1 MAEDEDTGGGT
12 SVLAD
17 MTARQRAAAVIV
29 AIGPEAAGSVLG
41 YLDVTDVETLTR
53 EIMHLGRLPSDHLNA
68 IIAEILGDL
77 GDQIMDSQGG
87 FEYAKSLLQHWEGTK
102 AQDILE
108 RLVAA
113 ANNRPFNFMSKMD
126 ATQICQF
133 LSDEH
138 PQTMALV
145 LNHLSPALGAEVLTA
160 LPEDAQ
166 GEVSLRLA
174 TMGPVDP
181 LVVATVERSLEN
193 RLGSVTSAD
202 VEPDRDGTEALAT
215 LLNAVDRS
223 AEKRIFDHLARRDP
237 QLADDVRAR
246 MFLFE
251 DLLQLHDKDI
261 QEILRTL
268 DAKQLALAMK
278 GSKPEVVD
286 KIFRNLSE
294 RAATSLK
301 EEVEFLGAVKV
312 KDVEAAQSL
321 IVAEVRRLDDEGVIA
336 LRADDGGTIE

>member
-1 MAEDEDTGGGT
+1 MADELNLLSDLTPP
-12 SVLAD
+12 
-17 MTARQRAAAVIV
+17 QRAAAIIV
-29 AIGPEAAGSVLG
+29 AVGPEAAGNVLP

-53 EIMHLGRLPSDHLNA
+53 EITTLGRLPSDRLSAIVTEMLN
-68 IIAEILGDL
+68 EL
-77 GDQIMDSQGG
+77 GDQVHDTQGG
-87 FEYAKSLLQHWEGTK
+87 FEYAKTLLQHWEGSK

-113 ANNRPFNFMSKMD
+113 ATNRPFNFMSKMD
-126 ATQICQF
+126 PTQICQF

-181 LVVATVERSLEN
+181 SVIRTVEQSLEA
-193 RLGSVTSAD
+193 RLGAVTSAD
-202 VEPDRDGTEALAT
+202 VESDYDGAESLAT

-223 AEKRIFDHLARRDP
+223 AEKRIFEHLSRRDP
-237 QLADDVRAR
+237 ALADDVRAR

-251 DLLQLHDKDI
+251 DLIGLHDKDI
-261 QEILRTL
+261 QEILRTI
-268 DAKQLALAMK
+268 DANQLALAMK
-278 GSKPEVVD
+278 GAKPAVVD

-294 RAATSLK
+294 RAATSLR
-301 EEVEFLGAVKV
+301 EEVDFLGAVKV

-321 IVAEVRRLDDEGVIA
+321 VGAEVRRLDDEGVIA
-336 LRADDGGTIE
+336 LRADEGAMVE

>member
-1 MAEDEDTGGGT
+1 MSDEATEAPT
-12 SVLAD
+12 LLSD

-29 AIGPEAAGSVLG
+29 AIGPDAAGSVLS
-41 YLDVTDVETLTR
+41 YMDVTDVETLTR
-53 EIMHLGRLPSDHLNA
+53 EIMQLGRLPSDHLDA
-68 IIAEILGDL
+68 IISEILGEL
-77 GDQIMDSQGG
+77 GDSIRDAQGG
-87 FEYAKSLLQHWEGTK
+87 FEYAKTLLQHWEGTK

-126 ATQICQF
+126 PLQICQF

-145 LNHLSPALGAEVLTA
+145 LNHLSPPLGAEDLTA
-160 LPEDAQ
+160 LPEEAQ

-181 LVVATVERSLEN
+181 LVVSTVERSLEN
-193 RLGSVTSAD
+193 RLGAVTSAD
-202 VEPDRDGTEALAT
+202 MQPDQDGTEALAT

-223 AEKRIFDHLARRDP
+223 AEKRIFEHLARRDP
-237 QLADDVRAR
+237 KLAEDVRAR

-251 DLLQLHDKDI
+251 DLIQLHDKDI

-268 DAKQLALAMK
+268 DSKQLSLAMK
-278 GSKPEVVD
+278 GTKPEVVD

-294 RAATSLK
+294 RASTSLK
-301 EEVEFLGAVKV
+301 EELEFLGAVKV
-312 KDVEAAQSL
+312 TDVEAAQSM

-336 LRADDGGTIE
+336 LRAEEGAMVE

>member
-1 MAEDEDTGGGT
+1 VADEQSILAEL
-12 SVLAD
+12 SPA
-17 MTARQRAAAVIV
+17 QRAAAVLV
-29 AIGPEAAGSVLG
+29 AVGSDAASNVLSFLEVG
-41 YLDVTDVETLTR
+41 EVELITR
-53 EIMHLGRLPSDHLNA
+53 EIMQLGRLPHDRLDA
-68 IIAEILGDL
+68 IIGELSNELG
-77 GDQIMDSQGG
+77 QQMMASVGG
-87 FEYAKSLLQHWEGTK
+87 LDYARNLLERWEGAK
-102 AQDILE
+102 AGDILE
-108 RLVAA
+108 RLMAA

-126 ATQICQF
+126 ATQVCQF
-133 LSDEH
+133 LADEH

-145 LNHLSPALGAEVLTA
+145 LNYLSPTLGAEVLTS
-160 LPEDAQ
+160 LPDEAQ

-174 TMGPVDP
+174 PMGPVDP
-181 LVVATVERSLEN
+181 MVIRAVEQSMQARVGAVAE
-193 RLGSVTSAD
+193 
-202 VEPDRDGTEALAT
+202 TETGVGKEGAETLAT

-223 AEKRIFDHLARRDP
+223 AERRIFEHLARRDP
-237 QLADDVRAR
+237 ALAEDVRAR

-251 DLLQLHDKDI
+251 DLVELYDKDI

-294 RAATSLK
+294 RAATSLQ

-321 IVAEVRRLDDEGVIA
+321 VVAEVRRLDEEGVIT
-336 LRADDGGTIE
+336 LRGADAEMVE

>member
-1 MAEDEDTGGGT
+1 MSDEPN
-12 SVLAD
+12 VLAD
-17 MTARQRAAAVIV
+17 LTPPQRAAAIIIAV
-29 AIGPEAAGSVLG
+29 GPEAAGSVLS

-53 EIMHLGRLPSDHLNA
+53 EIMHLGRLPSDRLNA
-68 IIAEILGDL
+68 IINEMLAEL
-77 GDQIMDSQGG
+77 GDQIVDTQGG
-87 FEYAKSLLQHWEGTK
+87 FEYAKTLLQHWEGSK

-126 ATQICQF
+126 PTQICQF

-145 LNHLSPALGAEVLTA
+145 LNHLSPALGAEVLTS
-160 LPEDAQ
+160 LPDDAQ

-181 LVVATVERSLEN
+181 LVIRSVEQSLEA
-193 RLGSVTSAD
+193 RLGAVTSAD
-202 VEPDRDGTEALAT
+202 VEPGRDGAESLAT
-215 LLNAVDRS
+215 LLNAVDRA
-223 AEKRIFDHLARRDP
+223 AEKRIFEHLSRRDP
-237 QLADDVRAR
+237 ALADDVRAR

-251 DLLQLHDKDI
+251 DLIGLHDKDI

-278 GSKPEVVD
+278 GAKPEVVD
-286 KIFRNLSE
+286 KIFRNLSD
-294 RAATSLK
+294 RASTSLK

-312 KDVEAAQSL
+312 KDVEGAQSL

-336 LRADDGGTIE
+336 LRADEGAMVE

>member
-1 MAEDEDTGGGT
+1 VADEP
-12 SVLAD
+12 SALAD
-17 MTARQRAAAVIV
+17 LTSAQRAAAVIV
-29 AIGPEAAGSVLG
+29 AVGPDAAGSVLS

-53 EIMHLGRLPSDHLNA
+53 EIMHLGRLPSARLDA
-68 IIAEILGDL
+68 IVKEILDQL
-77 GDQIMDSQGG
+77 ADQIVDTQGG
-87 FEYAKSLLQHWEGTK
+87 FEYAKTLLQSWEGSK

-126 ATQICQF
+126 PTQVCQF

-145 LNHLSPALGAEVLTA
+145 LNHLSPTLGAQVLTT
-160 LPEDAQ
+160 LPEAAQ

-181 LVVATVERSLEN
+181 MIIRNVEQSLEA
-193 RLGSVTSAD
+193 RLGAVTSAD
-202 VEPDRDGTEALAT
+202 IEPGQDGTEALAV

-223 AEKRIFDHLARRDP
+223 SEKRIFEHLARRDP
-237 QLADDVRAR
+237 ELADDVRAR

-251 DLLQLHDKDI
+251 DLVQLHDKDI

-268 DAKQLALAMK
+268 DAKALSLAMK
-278 GSKPEVVD
+278 GAKPEVVD

-294 RAATSLK
+294 RASTSLK

-312 KDVEAAQSL
+312 SEVEAAQSL
-321 IVAEVRRLDDEGVIA
+321 IVAEVRRLDEEGVIA
-336 LRADDGGTIE
+336 LRADEGALIE